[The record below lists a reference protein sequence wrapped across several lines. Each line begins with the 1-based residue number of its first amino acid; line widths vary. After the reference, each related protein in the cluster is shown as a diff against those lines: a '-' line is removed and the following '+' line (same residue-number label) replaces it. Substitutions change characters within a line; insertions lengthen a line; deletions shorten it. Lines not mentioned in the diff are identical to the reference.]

1 MPVAYAS
8 AAPRVT
14 QALISGDR
22 GAIPPPP
29 TECVGVVGRNG
40 NRGRSAYPILEAG
53 PTGVVACVFVRAPV
67 SAAFTLSRRCCVAL
81 PVSAL
86 LSCSLL
92 FLCFFVSLPGRPSP
106 SSAVQG
112 GKKKKRN
119 GGEAAQTRKAEA
131 RGTVKAKERVRKESS
146 TADRKKA
153 GRKGRLLSATLAAVC
168 DTDPDSKLRLWWRA
182 GGQSRAGPSRR
193 VASAGCRRAPRLRSL
208 APDIVTAGQK
218 RNTAFLLLSLR
229 RSSSA

>member
-1 MPVAYAS
+1 MRICACAS
-8 AAPRVT
+8 
-14 QALISGDR
+14 
-22 GAIPPPP
+22 
-29 TECVGVVGRNG
+29 E
-40 NRGRSAYPILEAG
+40 RSFHPL
-53 PTGVVACVFVRAPV
+53 
-67 SAAFTLSRRCCVAL
+67 
-81 PVSAL
+81 SAL
-86 LSCSLL
+86 LCGSAGFCSAQLQSLVSLL
-92 FLCFFVSLPGRPSP
+92 LCLAAWPPVTIERGPGW
-106 SSAVQG
+106 
-112 GKKKKRN
+112 KKKKRN